1 LIAEC
6 PDLVPVE
13 THPQR
18 YREFHVKIM
27 NVLKKYSDDV
37 IPKSIDEAIMDIS
50 SYHLLYKNPVEL
62 AIKIK
67 HDIKTE
73 VGDWFNC
80 SIGIAP
86 NAFLAKLASEVKK
99 PNGLTVITPENI
111 DELLSQLTLTD
122 LPGIAEG
129 NAARLIQSGITTPLQ
144 LRYATPEKLKQA
156 LHSIIGVYWHYRLN
170 FKEVDQLMNGYK
182 AMQAMRQVSKQQRQS
197 LAILNELLLSLCMRL
212 EQRLVRQKVYCKDID
227 VFVKFE
233 TGKVWKDRIRSD
245 KPIQSGT
252 EILALIRLRMK
263 KFEKQHHCEPIIN
276 HMLSAMG
283 VTVTQFVPEDMI
295 NLNLFEDAVRDK
307 KIRRTVYDI
316 KKRFGKDK
324 VMKAVEVGEEKVL
337 KDVIGFGS
345 IKDFYVDGD
354 FDEDYGI

>member
-1 LIAEC
+1 
-6 PDLVPVE
+6 
-13 THPQR
+13 
-18 YREFHVKIM
+18 
-27 NVLKKYSDDV
+27 
-37 IPKSIDEAIMDIS
+37 
-50 SYHLLYKNPVEL
+50 
-62 AIKIK
+62 
-67 HDIKTE
+67 
-73 VGDWFNC
+73 
-80 SIGIAP
+80 
-86 NAFLAKLASEVKK
+86 
-99 PNGLTVITPENI
+99 
-111 DELLSQLTLTD
+111 
-122 LPGIAEG
+122 
-129 NAARLIQSGITTPLQ
+129 
-144 LRYATPEKLKQA
+144 
-156 LHSIIGVYWHYRLN
+156 
-170 FKEVDQLMNGYK
+170 
-182 AMQAMRQVSKQQRQS
+182 MQAMRQVSKQQRQS